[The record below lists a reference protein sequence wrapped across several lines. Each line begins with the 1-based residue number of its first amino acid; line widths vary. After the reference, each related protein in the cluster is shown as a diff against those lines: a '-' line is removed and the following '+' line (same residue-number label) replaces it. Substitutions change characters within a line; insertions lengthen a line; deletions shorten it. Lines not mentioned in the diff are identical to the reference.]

1 MDFHF
6 FTAPFVISSLYDL
19 VSIGR
24 HLEPQPQYFR
34 GSFAHK
40 HPVQEDLKIVD
51 HGTDILIQFDF
62 QGDDFLMGIDMQ
74 LIGEGC
80 IVYGI
85 VFVKGL
91 RYGIA
96 YPVPAH
102 VDLIGQDDGGGD
114 GIHGGSAGF
123 LDFCKIFV

>member
-1 MDFHF
+1 MKRGCEEMDFHF
-6 FTAPFVISSLYDL
+6 FTAPFVISSL
-19 VSIGR
+19 
-24 HLEPQPQYFR
+24 
-34 GSFAHK
+34 
-40 HPVQEDLKIVD
+40 IVD

-85 VFVKGL
+85 VFIKGL

-102 VDLIGQDDGGGD
+102 ISLISQDDGGGD
-114 GIHGGSAGF
+114 GIYRSSAGF

>member
-1 MDFHF
+1 
-6 FTAPFVISSLYDL
+6 
-19 VSIGR
+19 
-24 HLEPQPQYFR
+24 
-34 GSFAHK
+34 
-40 HPVQEDLKIVD
+40 
-51 HGTDILIQFDF
+51 
-62 QGDDFLMGIDMQ
+62 MGIDMQ

-102 VDLIGQDDGGGD
+102 ISLIGQDDGAEM
-114 GIHGGSAGF
+114 GSTAVP
-123 LDFCKIFV
+123 LASWIFVKFSYNRPYGKNIGTTDYSIL